1 MKIYVGNLSF
11 QTADADLN
19 SLFSAYGTVTS
30 AQVVTDRYTARS
42 RGFGF
47 VEMSNDAEAQAA
59 IAALNGKDVDG
70 RQLTVNEARP
80 RAESGRPQRYGDR
93 RPQQGAGRPW

>member
-1 MKIYVGNLSF
+1 MKIYVGNLPF
-11 QTADADLN
+11 QTGDEELN
-19 SLFSAYGTVTS
+19 ALFTPYGTVTS

-47 VEMSNDAEAQAA
+47 VEMSDDTEAQAA
-59 IAALNGKDVDG
+59 IAALNGQDMNG
-70 RQLTVNEARP
+70 RGLTVNEARP
-80 RAESGRPQRYGDR
+80 RTESGGR